1 MSEELSVTPLPTSQ
15 INKVKDFCKGTT
27 GLDFDSL
34 PMRGKES
41 CIVVYLTLV
50 RLFPHADMRDLI
62 YEASVKIATRNYQG
76 NPEEKEF
83 YLKQQL
89 PYGS

>member
-1 MSEELSVTPLPTSQ
+1 MSEELYIPPPPVNQ
-15 INKVKDFCKGTT
+15 VNRVKDFCKGTT

-41 CIVVYLTLV
+41 CILVYLTLV

-62 YEASVKIATRNYQG
+62 YEASVKIATRNYQD

-89 PYGS
+89 PNGS